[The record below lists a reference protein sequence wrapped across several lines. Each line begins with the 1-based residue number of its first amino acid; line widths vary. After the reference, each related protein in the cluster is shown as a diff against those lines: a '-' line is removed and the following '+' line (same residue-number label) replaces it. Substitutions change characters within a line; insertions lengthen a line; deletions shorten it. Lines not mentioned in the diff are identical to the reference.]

1 MPDETTS
8 CAKHGEDGAS
18 SGSQRSS
25 SAMRADRSASSAQG
39 YFAAKVGNEQ
49 DGAAPKCYCSVYAI
63 LYLSKTSN
71 NSNRLFFGCPFFK
84 IGGPHCSFFIW
95 LDRHVAKFNRKE
107 AVKCEEV
114 EEDVNEHF
122 SRLKVDNRLG
132 DLEDRIAAIEKKKGI
147 NMFIIVMGV
156 VVVAISIWAG
166 RF

>member
-1 MPDETTS
+1 MEN
-8 CAKHGEDGAS
+8 DGAS
-18 SGSQRSS
+18 SGSQRSG
-25 SAMRADRSASSAQG
+25 SAMRADRSAFS
-39 YFAAKVGNEQ
+39 
-49 DGAAPKCYCSVYAI
+49 PR
-63 LYLSKTSN
+63 TSN
-71 NSNRLFFGCPFFK
+71 NPNRLFFGCPLFK
-84 IGGPHCSFFIW
+84 IGGPHCSFFLW

-122 SRLKVDNRLG
+122 LRLKVDNRLG

>member
-1 MPDETTS
+1 MEN
-8 CAKHGEDGAS
+8 DGAS
-18 SGSQRSS
+18 SGSQRSG

-39 YFAAKVGNEQ
+39 YVAAKGGNEQ
-49 DGAAPKCYCSVYAI
+49 DGATPQCYCSVYAI

-71 NSNRLFFGCPFFK
+71 NPNHCSLG
-84 IGGPHCSFFIW
+84 IGGPHCSFFLW
-95 LDRHVAKFNRKE
+95 LDIHVAKFNRKE

-156 VVVAISIWAG
+156 AVVAISIWAG